1 MKKVAL
7 ILLSTLLLTAC
18 SNTSKNNQPKSS
30 SSASSTATSKTTTKT
45 SSKPNFNKKYPGF
58 KLAMIPTVF
67 QGTWYQTDR
76 YSKTARKFIITKHTI
91 MDSVVYQKTDPNL
104 NHRSE
109 KNNKVYA
116 GDASMVSFEDKNGS
130 QWLRARG
137 FLDTVDIIYITGTFK
152 GNQCLYLAYSSDD
165 IHSAMFKDK
174 KAALKYRKYDFSKI
188 TNPLDEKNKL

>member
-7 ILLSTLLLTAC
+7 ILLSTLLLTSC
-18 SNTSKNNQPKSS
+18 SNTQNNQPKSS
-30 SSASSTATSKTTTKT
+30 SSKSSITTSKTTTKT
-45 SSKPNFNKKYPGF
+45 SSKPNLNKKYPGF
-58 KLAMIPTVF
+58 KLATISTVF

-76 YSKTARKFIITKHTI
+76 YSKTARKFIMTKHTI
-91 MDSVVYQKTDPNL
+91 MDSVVYQKIDPNLSL

-116 GDASMVSFEDKNGS
+116 GDATMISLEDKNGS

-152 GNQCLYLAYSSDD
+152 GNQCLYLAYSSGD

-188 TNPLDEKNKL
+188 TNPLN

>member
-1 MKKVAL
+1 MKKLAL

-18 SNTSKNNQPKSS
+18 SNTSKNNQSKSS
-30 SSASSTATSKTTTKT
+30 NSASSTTTSKTTTKT
-45 SSKPNFNKKYPGF
+45 SSKPNLNKKYPGF

-104 NHRSE
+104 NLNHRSE

-130 QWLRARG
+130 KWLRARG
-137 FLDTVDIIYITGTFK
+137 FLDTVDLIYLTGTFK
-152 GNQCLYLAYSSDD
+152 GNQCLYLAYSSGD

-188 TNPLDEKNKL
+188 TNPLN

>member
-7 ILLSTLLLTAC
+7 ILFSTLLLTAC
-18 SNTSKNNQPKSS
+18 SNTQNNQAESS
-30 SSASSTATSKTTTKT
+30 SSKSSTTTSKNTVKT
-45 SSKPNFNKKYPGF
+45 SSKPNLNKKYPGF
-58 KLAMIPTVF
+58 KLATIPTVF

-104 NHRSE
+104 NLNLNHRSE

-116 GDASMVSFEDKNGS
+116 GDATMISFEDKNGS

-152 GNQCLYLAYSSDD
+152 GNECLYLAYSSGD

-188 TNPLDEKNKL
+188 TNPLN

>member
-18 SNTSKNNQPKSS
+18 SNTSKNNQSKSS
-30 SSASSTATSKTTTKT
+30 NSASSTTTSKTTTKT
-45 SSKPNFNKKYPGF
+45 SSKPNLNKKYPGF

-104 NHRSE
+104 KLNHRSE

-130 QWLRARG
+130 KWLRARG
-137 FLDTVDIIYITGTFK
+137 FLDTGDIIYITGTFK
-152 GNQCLYLAYSSDD
+152 GNQCLYLAYSSGD

-188 TNPLDEKNKL
+188 TNPLN

>member
-1 MKKVAL
+1 M
-7 ILLSTLLLTAC
+7 I
-18 SNTSKNNQPKSS
+18 KSVQFII
-30 SSASSTATSKTTTKT
+30 AIYDL
-45 SSKPNFNKKYPGF
+45 NKKYPGF

-104 NHRSE
+104 KLNHRSE

-130 QWLRARG
+130 KWLRARG
-137 FLDTVDIIYITGTFK
+137 FLDTVDLIYITGTFK
-152 GNQCLYLAYSSDD
+152 GNQCLYLAYSSGD

-188 TNPLDEKNKL
+188 TNPLN

>member
-18 SNTSKNNQPKSS
+18 SNTSKNNQSKSS
-30 SSASSTATSKTTTKT
+30 NSASSTATSKTTTKT

-130 QWLRARG
+130 
-137 FLDTVDIIYITGTFK
+137 
-152 GNQCLYLAYSSDD
+152 
-165 IHSAMFKDK
+165 
-174 KAALKYRKYDFSKI
+174 
-188 TNPLDEKNKL
+188 

>member
-7 ILLSTLLLTAC
+7 LLLSTLLLTAC
-18 SNTSKNNQPKSS
+18 SNTSKNNQSKSS
-30 SSASSTATSKTTTKT
+30 NSASSTTTSKTTTKT
-45 SSKPNFNKKYPGF
+45 SSKPNLNKKYPGF

-91 MDSVVYQKTDPNL
+91 MDSVVYQKIDPNLNL

-152 GNQCLYLAYSSDD
+152 GNQCLYLAYSFGD

-188 TNPLDEKNKL
+188 TNLLN

>member
-7 ILLSTLLLTAC
+7 ILFSTLLLTAC
-18 SNTSKNNQPKSS
+18 SNTQNNQPKSS
-30 SSASSTATSKTTTKT
+30 SSKSSTTTSKNTVKT
-45 SSKPNFNKKYPGF
+45 SSKPNLNKKYPGF
-58 KLAMIPTVF
+58 KLATIPTVF

-76 YSKTARKFIITKHTI
+76 YSKTERKFIITKHTI
-91 MDSVVYQKTDPNL
+91 MDSVVYQKTDPTLNL

-116 GDASMVSFEDKNGS
+116 GDATMISLEDNNGS

-152 GNQCLYLAYSSDD
+152 GNQCLYLAYSSGD
-165 IHSAMFKDK
+165 IHSAMFKDR

-188 TNPLDEKNKL
+188 TNPLN

>member
-1 MKKVAL
+1 MKKIAL
-7 ILLSTLLLTAC
+7 ILFSTLLLTAC
-18 SNTSKNNQPKSS
+18 SNTQNNQPKSS
-30 SSASSTATSKTTTKT
+30 SSKSSTTTSKNTVKT
-45 SSKPNFNKKYPGF
+45 SSKPNLNKKYPGF
-58 KLAMIPTVF
+58 KLATIPTVF

-91 MDSVVYQKTDPNL
+91 MDSVVYQKIDPNLSL

-116 GDASMVSFEDKNGS
+116 GNATMISLEDKNGS

-152 GNQCLYLAYSSDD
+152 GNQCLYLAYSSGD

-188 TNPLDEKNKL
+188 TNPLN

>member
-7 ILLSTLLLTAC
+7 LLFSTLLLTAC

-30 SSASSTATSKTTTKT
+30 SSKSSITTSKNTTKT
-45 SSKPNFNKKYPGF
+45 SSKPNLNKKYPGF

-91 MDSVVYQKTDPNL
+91 MDSVVYQKTDPNLNL

-152 GNQCLYLAYSSDD
+152 GNQCLYLAYSSGD

-188 TNPLDEKNKL
+188 TNPLN

>member
-7 ILLSTLLLTAC
+7 ILFSALLLTAC
-18 SNTSKNNQPKSS
+18 SNTQNNQPKSS
-30 SSASSTATSKTTTKT
+30 SSKSSITTSKNTVKT
-45 SSKPNFNKKYPGF
+45 SSKPNLNKKYPGF
-58 KLAMIPTVF
+58 KLATIPTVF

-91 MDSVVYQKTDPNL
+91 MDSVVYQKTDPTLNL

-116 GDASMVSFEDKNGS
+116 GDATMISLEDKNGS

-152 GNQCLYLAYSSDD
+152 GNQCLYLAYSSGD

-188 TNPLDEKNKL
+188 TNSLN

>member
-7 ILLSTLLLTAC
+7 ILFSTLLLTAC
-18 SNTSKNNQPKSS
+18 SNTQNNQAESS
-30 SSASSTATSKTTTKT
+30 SSKSSTITSKNTVKT
-45 SSKPNFNKKYPGF
+45 SSKPNLNKKYPGF
-58 KLAMIPTVF
+58 KLATIPTVF
-67 QGTWYQTDR
+67 QGTWYQTDH

-91 MDSVVYQKTDPNL
+91 MDSVVYQKIDPNLSL

-116 GDASMVSFEDKNGS
+116 GDATMISLEDKNGS

-152 GNQCLYLAYSSDD
+152 GNQCLYLAYSSGD
-165 IHSAMFKDK
+165 INSAMFKDK

-188 TNPLDEKNKL
+188 TNPLN

>member
-7 ILLSTLLLTAC
+7 ILFSTLLLTAC
-18 SNTSKNNQPKSS
+18 SSTQNNQSKSS
-30 SSASSTATSKTTTKT
+30 SSKSSITTSKNTVKT
-45 SSKPNFNKKYPGF
+45 SSKPNLNKKYPGF
-58 KLAMIPTVF
+58 KLATLPTAF

-91 MDSVVYQKTDPNL
+91 MDSVVYQKTDPTLNL

-116 GDASMVSFEDKNGS
+116 GDATMISLEDKNGS

-152 GNQCLYLAYSSDD
+152 GNQCLYLAYSSGD

-188 TNPLDEKNKL
+188 TNPLN